1 VTTPVQLPAPGN
13 PPPEAFLRASQIV
26 GDRQRGLAPLVP
38 VSKTCLWQWVKAGK
52 FPQPIKLADNVT
64 VWKASDVYGWLES
77 HGA

>member
-1 VTTPVQLPAPGN
+1 
-13 PPPEAFLRASQIV
+13 
-26 GDRQRGLAPLVP
+26 
-38 VSKTCLWQWVKAGK
+38 LWQWVKAGK